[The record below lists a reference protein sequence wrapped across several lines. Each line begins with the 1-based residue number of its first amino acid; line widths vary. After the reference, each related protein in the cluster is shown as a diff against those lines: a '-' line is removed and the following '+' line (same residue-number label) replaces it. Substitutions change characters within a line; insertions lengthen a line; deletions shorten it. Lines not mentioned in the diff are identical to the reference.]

1 MNIAFALIPEKGH
14 INPYIGPAQALMDMG
29 HRVVVAAPGP
39 IGPQMQ
45 RAGLEFC
52 PDLISD
58 TPPERPTSGA
68 ELVALIQDA
77 GRLEQW
83 IEQLLLAD
91 LTDQVRRACAWY
103 RKERIDIVVA
113 DPLYYAGVI
122 AAEQCRLPWASVS
135 NSLNPVAPPT
145 LDSALLRTLAKLRE
159 RRDALF
165 REFGCEPRFCSC
177 DALSPYLTI
186 AFTTEALV
194 GPPPAG
200 VTLVGPSF
208 PLHARGDEVVC
219 VPLPAD
225 RPSIYASF
233 GSQLYYWPELFRRLL
248 EAGRRVGAH
257 MVLSIGDLIDCPPWN
272 GPLEDCDV
280 YRYAPQIATLRYAAA
295 FVTHG
300 GANSVMEAAACGV
313 PMLISPMCNDQ
324 FHQAYFVA
332 RAGIGRVEDLTQAG
346 VDTIAA
352 HFDRLLQDP
361 EIRQAARRVAE
372 SYRSNGALDT
382 ARLVAGLA

>member
-1 MNIAFALIPEKGH
+1 MNIAFALIPEMGH

-39 IGPQMQ
+39 IGAQMQ

-52 PDLISD
+52 PDLIPD
-58 TPPERPTSGA
+58 TPPERPTRGA
-68 ELVALIQDA
+68 ELVALIQDG

-103 RKERIDIVVA
+103 RKERIDVVVV

-135 NSLNPVAPPT
+135 NSLNPVVPPT

-159 RRDALF
+159 RRDAIF
-165 REFGCEPRFCSC
+165 CEFGCEPRFCSC

-186 AFTTEALV
+186 AFTTEALA
-194 GPPPAG
+194 GPPPPG

-208 PLHARGDEVVC
+208 PLRERGDEVAFT
-219 VPLPAD
+219 PLPAG

-233 GSQLYYWPELFRRLL
+233 GSQLYHWPELFGRLL

-257 MVLSIGDLIDCPPWN
+257 MVLSIGDLIDSSPWN
-272 GPLEDCDV
+272 GTVEDCNV
-280 YRYAPQIATLRYAAA
+280 YRYAPQLAVLRHAAA

-324 FHQAYFVA
+324 FHQAYFIA
-332 RAGIGRVEDLTQAG
+332 RAGIGCVEDLPRAG

-352 HFDRLLQDP
+352 HFDRLLRDT
-361 EIRQAARRVAE
+361 EIRQAVRRVAD
-372 SYRSNGALDT
+372 SYRSNGAREA
-382 ARLVAGLA
+382 ARLIAGLA